1 MSNINIDQIRQIAAS
16 AFYSFGTTE
25 PIIETILLHDRC
37 YVGRK
42 FSTGGY
48 EVIWLAEKNVVE
60 VFDQE
65 GQLKQ
70 TIIVDEK
77 MEKAA

>member
-1 MSNINIDQIRQIAAS
+1 MSDTQSDQILQIALS
-16 AFYSFGTTE
+16 AFSSFGATE
-25 PIIETILLHDRC
+25 PIIETILLRDRY

-42 FSTGGY
+42 FSVGDY
-48 EVIWLAEKNVVE
+48 KAVWLAEKNVVE

-65 GQLKQ
+65 GQLLK
-70 TIIVDEK
+70 TINVDQK